1 MATPPVPRPAD
12 VVLQHCQSCGMM
24 RATKLVTFR
33 RNVGM
38 LFLRRT
44 YKINGY
50 LCKGC
55 VNKYFWSFQGKNL
68 VLGPWGTIS
77 LFVMPTYLIMNSVAY
92 GGALIKLRESV
103 ARMAMPPAAMP
114 APQAQAAFA
123 EAQQLAQPVARA
135 VPKAPPA
142 LPPQLAKSIFCTK
155 CGAKVE
161 AGTRFCVQ
169 CGAAAV

>member
-114 APQAQAAFA
+114 APQAQAAY
-123 EAQQLAQPVARA
+123 
-135 VPKAPPA
+135 APPQQVA
-142 LPPQLAKSIFCTK
+142 QRVAPAPLPPQLTKAIFCIK

>member
-77 LFVMPTYLIMNSVAY
+77 LFVMPTYLIMNAVAY

-103 ARMAMPPAAMP
+103 ARMAMPPVAMAA
-114 APQAQAAFA
+114 AQAQAAFA
-123 EAQQLAQPVARA
+123 PPQQMAQPAA
-135 VPKAPPA
+135 AAA
-142 LPPQLAKSIFCTK
+142 LPPQLAKAIFCTK

-161 AGTRFCVQ
+161 AGRRFCVQ
-169 CGAAAV
+169 CGAAAG